1 MFTSLPDLTKA
12 ALFYTLAL
20 TFALLSAVLIARS
33 EIAELAYM
41 FTPGLAVLL
50 MLFVVTRD
58 GFSRTAWRDLGL
70 RRLGLAGWPLMIIG
84 PIAVVSTAYA
94 IMWASSLASIDP
106 SANLFL
112 VPIEI
117 ITLIVIMTV
126 TLSLGE
132 EIGWRGYLLPHL
144 ATLGRGKALL
154 LSGFLHAVWHFPLIY
169 LTSVYLTD
177 GSKWITIPLFTVT
190 LMAAGVLY
198 GYVRFTTG
206 SVWPA
211 AIGHS
216 VHNAVAAVLAGITIS
231 SPATAAYWLSEG
243 GFLLPIGYTLVALW
257 VAYTYLYAPARRLA
271 TAAA

>member
-1 MFTSLPDLTKA
+1 MLTSLTDLTKA

-20 TFALLSAVLIARS
+20 ALALLATLLVRIT
-33 EIAELAYM
+33 EIAELSYM
-41 FTPGLAVLL
+41 FTPMLAVLL

-70 RRLGLAGWPLMIIG
+70 GRLGLSGWPLMLIG

-94 IMWASSLASIDP
+94 IMWASNLASIDQ

-117 ITLIVIMTV
+117 LTLIVIMTI

-132 EIGWRGYLLPHL
+132 EIGWRGYLLPRL
-144 ATLGRGKALL
+144 AGLGRGKALI
-154 LSGFLHAVWHFPLIY
+154 LSGFLHAVWHFPLIF
-169 LTSVYLTD
+169 LTSAYLSD
-177 GSKWITIPLFTVT
+177 GTRWITIPLFTVT

-198 GYVRFTTG
+198 GYVRFTTD

-216 VHNAVAAVLAGITIS
+216 THNALSVVLAGITVS
-231 SPATAAYWLSEG
+231 SPATAVYWLSEG

-257 VAYTYLYAPARRLA
+257 VAYTYLYAPAHRLA
-271 TAAA
+271 TAPA